1 MNLNFTHKWGKNSKH
16 LQILCYTFAFI
27 WKRKVVMTLPGIKVH
42 PNERF
47 EEAYRKFKK
56 QVDRNLVVTEVRAR
70 RFFEPMT
77 EIRKKQKISARKKM
91 LKRLYMLR
99 RYESR
104 LWNLGRGLGCACF
117 TQIFFQH
124 AFKFANFS

>member
-1 MNLNFTHKWGKNSKH
+1 M
-16 LQILCYTFAFI
+16 
-27 WKRKVVMTLPGIKVH
+27 PGIKVH
-42 PNERF
+42 PNESF
-47 EEAYRKFKK
+47 DEAYRKFKK

-77 EIRKKQKISARKKM
+77 EIRKKTKKFQHAKKM

-104 LWNLGRGLGCACF
+104 L
-117 TQIFFQH
+117 
-124 AFKFANFS
+124 

>member
-1 MNLNFTHKWGKNSKH
+1 
-16 LQILCYTFAFI
+16 
-27 WKRKVVMTLPGIKVH
+27 
-42 PNERF
+42 
-47 EEAYRKFKK
+47 FKK

-104 LWNLGRGLGCACF
+104 L
-117 TQIFFQH
+117 
-124 AFKFANFS
+124 